1 MPELRQGGRPGAISN
16 FISDS
21 WPTGWRTPVDSP
33 KRWPSS
39 PKRKGS
45 APTSFAGWLRDH
57 GRGGEGRELLAPI
70 HAWFIEAKALL
81 DELA

>member
-1 MPELRQGGRPGAISN
+1 MPELRQGGRAELLVRTGAPDAEIE
-16 FISDS
+16 
-21 WPTGWRTPVDSP
+21 
-33 KRWPSS
+33 
-39 PKRKGS
+39 
-45 APTSFAGWLRDH
+45 ASFAGWLRDH